1 MGNRQQRRQGGKPQ
15 GMSLADKIAREKRL
29 REAAQLAA
37 NNIAVQLKSDI
48 QTQKMAWLIMR
59 ALNKGFNFGK
69 KSFEKLTDF
78 INEST
83 EWYNGL
89 VAGADEDYA
98 NEKLR
103 QDVERFTHQEVEFAW
118 EEELLA
124 ARKRHENDKVTNFE
138 KFRVSDPQKMAETM
152 CGWLECQK
160 CPGRELCSHK
170 DGKANGLVKWFEQEV
185 SLHE

>member
-1 MGNRQQRRQGGKPQ
+1 MNRQQRRHSG
-15 GMSLADKIAREKRL
+15 GMSYADKLAREKRL

-37 NNIAVQLKSDI
+37 NDTAAQIKADI
-48 QTQKMAWLIMR
+48 HAQKMAWLIMR
-59 ALNKGFNFGK
+59 ALNKGFSFGK
-69 KSFEKLTDF
+69 KSFEKLAVL

-103 QDVERFTHQEVEFAW
+103 QDVERFTRQEVDFAW

-124 ARKRHENDKVTNFE
+124 ARKRHENDTMTNFE
-138 KFRVSDPQKMAETM
+138 KFRCNKLQRMAETM
-152 CGWLECQK
+152 CEWIDCQK

-170 DGKANGLVKWFEQEV
+170 DGKANGLVKYFEQEV
-185 SLHE
+185 NYYD